1 MSRKNRLM
9 DAFTVLFLAV
19 FAMPF
24 YGGYMMLGEER
35 ENKVLGAI
43 LLTVGIVIWLL
54 FGLH

>member
-1 MSRKNRLM
+1 MKNKNRLM

-24 YGGYMMLGEER
+24 YGGYMLLDEER
-35 ENKVLGAI
+35 ENKVLGGI
-43 LLTVGIVIWLL
+43 LLLVGIVIWFL

>member
-1 MSRKNRLM
+1 MNKKNRLM

-24 YGGYMMLGEER
+24 YGGYMMLEEGR
-35 ENKVLGAI
+35 ENKILGGI
-43 LLTVGIVIWLL
+43 LFAVGIVIWFL

>member
-24 YGGYMMLGEER
+24 YGGYMLLDEER
-35 ENKVLGAI
+35 ENKVLGGI
-43 LLTVGIVIWLL
+43 LLLVGIVIWFL

>member
-1 MSRKNRLM
+1 MSRKNRIA

-24 YGGYMMLGEER
+24 YGGYMLLDEER
-35 ENKVLGAI
+35 ENKILGGI
-43 LLTVGIVIWLL
+43 LFVVGIVIWLL